1 MKRYFIFI
9 ILFYSGAPFALPEL
23 EIMRVIDGDTVIGR
37 SNNSEIKIRLSE
49 IDAPELDQVFG
60 LASKECL
67 SDLIRKTNNL
77 KFKSNGKDRYG
88 RSLGWLV
95 TNDKNLNYEMVKQGC
110 AWVYDR
116 YVMDKEIYSLQNG
129 ARLKKIGLWKRDDPI
144 APWLWR
150 RNN

>member
-23 EIMRVIDGDTVIGR
+23 EIIRVIDGDTVIGK

-49 IDAPELDQVFG
+49 IDAPEMDQVFG
-60 LASKECL
+60 LVSKECL
-67 SDLIRKTNNL
+67 SDLIRETNDL
-77 KFKSNGKDRYG
+77 RFKSNGKDRYG

-95 TNDKNLNYEMVKQGC
+95 TDDKNLNYEMVKQGC

-116 YVMDKEIYSLQNG
+116 YVIDKKIYSLQNG
-129 ARLKKIGLWKRDDPI
+129 ARLKKIGLWRQDNPI